1 MNKLFRKCLAVS
13 LLLSL
18 VLSGCG
24 NAGQSTDSAAGGN
37 SGNSSSGS
45 EQIVIGFLG
54 PMTGNNAT
62 DGKDMLNAVE
72 MAVHKVNEA
81 GGVNGKQIKVEVA
94 DDGCDPQMA
103 TSAAN
108 KLVSLNVVAVV
119 GGHCSGSTLPASGVF
134 ENAGIPLVV
143 TAANSSKLPEQ
154 GYQTLF
160 LINGLVPDQ
169 AKTAMEYAMKKNA
182 KNIALIHD
190 NSAYAKDLADSA
202 KAVVEQAGGK
212 VIAYE
217 AINPEEK
224 DFSALVTKLKSLAP
238 DAVYFTGYYAAGG
251 LLVKQFRQ
259 KEVPGM
265 FIVGDG
271 SFSEDLIEIA
281 GPENAEGVLIS
292 ATPTAEFIEGAEA
305 FVDEYKKT
313 YGIAPGPF
321 SALTYNGV
329 NLLVDALKRA
339 GAAEKE
345 AVRVA
350 LKETKDFQALGQT
363 ITFNERNTLDTSNFA
378 VLQVELGTFKLAE

>member
-1 MNKLFRKCLAVS
+1 MKMLLRKALYGCLLFA
-13 LLLSL
+13 LLLG
-18 VLSGCG
+18 GCA
-24 NAGQSTDSAAGGN
+24 NSAQPTDSAGGGESGTAGG
-37 SGNSSSGS
+37 GD
-45 EQIVIGFLG
+45 EIVIGFLG
-54 PMTGNNAT
+54 PVTGNNAT

-72 MAVHKVNEA
+72 LAVGKINES
-81 GGVNGKQIKVEVA
+81 GGVLGKQLKVEVA

-108 KLVSLNVVAVV
+108 KLASQNVSAVV
-119 GGHCSGSTLPASGVF
+119 GGYCSGSTLPASGVF
-134 ENAGIPLVV
+134 QNAGIPMVV
-143 TAANSSKLPEQ
+143 TAANSSKLPAQ
-154 GYQTLF
+154 GYDTLF

-169 AKTAMEYAMKKNA
+169 AKTAVTYLIEKNA
-182 KNIALIHD
+182 KKIALIHD
-190 NSAYAKDLADSA
+190 NSAYSKDLADSA
-202 KAVVEQAGGK
+202 KAAVEQAGGS
-212 VIAYE
+212 VIAFE

-224 DFSALVTKLKSLAP
+224 DFSALLTKLKSLEP

-313 YGIAPGPF
+313 YGLAPGPF

-329 NLLVDALKRA
+329 NLLADAIQRA
-339 GAAEKE
+339 GSADQE
-345 AVRVA
+345 AIRQA
-350 LKETKDFQALGQT
+350 LKETKGYQALGQT
-363 ITFNERNTLDTSNFA
+363 ITFNEQNTLDTSNFA
-378 VLQVELGTFKLAE
+378 VLKVELGTFKLAK